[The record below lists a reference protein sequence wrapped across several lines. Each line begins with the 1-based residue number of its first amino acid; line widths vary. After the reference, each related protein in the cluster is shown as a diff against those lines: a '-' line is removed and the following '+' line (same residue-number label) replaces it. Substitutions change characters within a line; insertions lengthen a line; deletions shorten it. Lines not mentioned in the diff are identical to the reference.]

1 MLAPA
6 IFTYIA
12 TGNVDDC
19 LPDCRV
25 EMVPE
30 TEARA
35 TIEEVNCELIFFI
48 VQLKVALEQ

>member
-6 IFTYIA
+6 KFTYIV
-12 TGNVDDC
+12 TGNVDNC
-19 LPDCRV
+19 LPDCRI

-35 TIEEVNCELIFFI
+35 TIKEVH
-48 VQLKVALEQ
+48 